1 MALGLACRRTRRSSA
16 PDTAFPNGV
25 TKARWTKS
33 RSTARTWST
42 NALNMGRGQW
52 EGRLCNYDLERTQD
66 AAVPKST
73 PQGGL
78 PRVPTASRST
88 ARPSQP
94 ATPMSSSMLA
104 RFSLM
109 VAAKLQVEDAALSAS
124 CTRHRGVGHLPPLF
138 TRKPHLVPP
147 GSEPDDQHLCSR
159 AEAGRLRPSFKRRF
173 RTCGTAAAE
182 RANAALKPGF
192 VLLLVRLLQRVNN
205 ANHAQLLCEQ
215 PPLVTAPG
223 DRSTPGL
230 SHTSVTE
237 VITRCAL
244 RARPQ

>member
-1 MALGLACRRTRRSSA
+1 MR
-16 PDTAFPNGV
+16 PIQPFPTELLRHAGQNPGQP
-25 TKARWTKS
+25 REPGQRMHLIS
-33 RSTARTWST
+33 
-42 NALNMGRGQW
+42 GRGQW

-192 VLLLVRLLQRVNN
+192 VLLLVRLSSGSTMRTMHNCSANN
-205 ANHAQLLCEQ
+205 LRWLRRQVIC
-215 PPLVTAPG
+215 PPPG
-223 DRSTPGL
+223 PMC
-230 SHTSVTE
+230 TSVT
-237 VITRCAL
+237 R
-244 RARPQ
+244 